1 MGPCKMTQ
9 NGQVTVSPISCL
21 LCGTGFPGE
30 NDLTFHY
37 MTYTLLELA
46 ETLTK
51 VTKEKVIPDK
61 SLAPDLSDD
70 MQISVKVVLQ
80 ESEQAVTDDT
90 EEMLEKKTSHVRVD
104 HLRI

>member
-1 MGPCKMTQ
+1 
-9 NGQVTVSPISCL
+9 
-21 LCGTGFPGE
+21 
-30 NDLTFHY
+30 

-90 EEMLEKKTSHVRVD
+90 EEMLKKKPSHVRVD